1 MPLNMEP
8 LEEPTLNLTPM
19 IDIVLL
25 LVIFFMVGTQFTE
38 SESQFEIELPEAVAA
53 QPLTGGPDELTI
65 EITREGTAVLDG
77 EPVDDTELAARMQA
91 AAERF
96 AGQAVIVRGD
106 RSIDLQRAVTVMNL
120 VERSGIR
127 AIQLA
132 LQPQQAPPNGP

>member
-1 MPLNMEP
+1 MPLKMEP

-65 EITREGTAVLDG
+65 EVQQNGQATLDGTAVSDA
-77 EPVDDTELAARMQA
+77 ELRTALEQAQAR
-91 AAERF
+91 F
-96 AGQAVIVRGD
+96 KNQAVIVRGD
-106 RSIDLQRAVTVMNL
+106 KAINFQRVMTIISI
-120 VERSGIR
+120 VEQTELKN
-127 AIQLA
+127 IQLA
-132 LQPQQAPPNGP
+132 FKVNEE